1 MEYLDNLN
9 KLDFNSL
16 DLEMMDYAKNNNVPI
31 IQLEGLHFLRQVIML
46 KNCKRI
52 LEIGTAIGYSSI
64 QMAKLGV
71 VVDTIEINEES
82 YNIALENIKKANL
95 SDKINVYLEDALLI
109 DINKLDKYDLI
120 FIDAAKAQYINFFNK
135 FKVLLNNRGVILTDN
150 LLFHGLVLEKEN
162 IESRNL
168 RQLVKK
174 IDNYNSWLMEQTDFD
189 TTIYNI
195 GDGIA
200 LSIKKDWII
209 WNM

>member
-9 KLDFNSL
+9 KLEFSDL
-16 DLEMMDYAKNNNVPI
+16 DLEMMEYAKENNVPI

-46 KNCKRI
+46 KNCKNI

-71 VVDTIEINEES
+71 NVDTIEINEVS
-82 YNIALENIKKANL
+82 YNIAIENIKKANL
-95 SDKINVYLEDALLI
+95 SDKINVYLEDALKI
-109 DINKLDKYDLI
+109 DINKLGKYDLI

-135 FKVLLNNRGVILTDN
+135 FKVLLNSKGVILTDN

-174 IDNYNSWLMEQTDFD
+174 IDNYNSWLMEQNDFD

-200 LSIKKDWII
+200 LSIKKD
-209 WNM
+209 

>member
-9 KLDFNSL
+9 KLEFSDL
-16 DLEMMDYAKNNNVPI
+16 DLEMMEYAKENNVPI

-46 KNCKRI
+46 KNCNNI

-71 VVDTIEINEES
+71 NVDTIEINEVS
-82 YNIALENIKKANL
+82 YNIAIENIKKANL
-95 SDKINVYLEDALLI
+95 SDKINVYLEDALKI
-109 DINKLDKYDLI
+109 DINKLGKYDLI

-135 FKVLLNNRGVILTDN
+135 FKVLLNSKGVILTDN
-150 LLFHGLVLEKEN
+150 LLFHGLVLEKES

-174 IDNYNSWLMEQTDFD
+174 IDNYNSWLMEQNDFD

-200 LSIKKDWII
+200 LSIKKD
-209 WNM
+209 

>member
-1 MEYLDNLN
+1 MDYLDNLN
-9 KLDFNSL
+9 KLDFNDL
-16 DLEMMDYAKNNNVPI
+16 DLEMMEYAKENNVPI

-46 KNCKRI
+46 KDCKRI

-71 VVDTIEINEES
+71 DVDTVEINEAS
-82 YNIALENIKKANL
+82 YNLALENIKKANL
-95 SDKINVYLEDALLI
+95 SDKINVFLADALEI
-109 DINKLDKYDLI
+109 DIDKLGKYDLI

-135 FKVLLNNRGVILTDN
+135 FKVLLNDKGVILTDN
-150 LLFHGLVLEKEN
+150 LLFHGLVVDSEP

-168 RQLVKK
+168 RQLVNKIKK
-174 IDNYNSWLMEQTDFD
+174 YNDWLMEQDDFD

-200 LSIKKDWII
+200 LSIKK
-209 WNM
+209 

>member
-9 KLDFNSL
+9 KLEFNDL
-16 DLEMMDYAKNNNVPI
+16 DNEMMEYASVNNVPI

-46 KNCKRI
+46 KNCKRV

-95 SDKINVYLEDALLI
+95 SDKISVYLADALEI
-109 DINKLDKYDLI
+109 DINILNKYDLI

-135 FKVLLNNRGVILTDN
+135 FKVLLNDNGVILTDN

-174 IDNYNSWLMEQTDFD
+174 IDNYNYWLMEQNEFD

-200 LSIKKDWII
+200 LSIKK
-209 WNM
+209 

>member
-9 KLDFNSL
+9 KLEFNEL
-16 DLEMMDYAKNNNVPI
+16 DNEMMEYAKINNVPI
-31 IQLEGLHFLRQVIML
+31 IQTEGLHFLRQVIML
-46 KNCKRI
+46 KGCKRI

-64 QMAKLGV
+64 QMAKLGAII
-71 VVDTIEINEES
+71 DTIEINSDS
-82 YNIALENIKKANL
+82 YNIALDNIKKANL
-95 SDKINVYLEDALLI
+95 CDKINVYLADALEI
-109 DINKLDKYDLI
+109 DINILGKYDLI

-135 FKVLLNNRGVILTDN
+135 FKVLLNDNGVILTDN
-150 LLFHGLVLEKEN
+150 LLFHGLVLEKDT

-174 IDNYNSWLMEQTDFD
+174 IDNYNYWLMEQNDFD

-200 LSIKKDWII
+200 LSIKK
-209 WNM
+209 

>member
-9 KLDFNSL
+9 DLNLNEFDKSL
-16 DLEMMDYAKNNNVPI
+16 RCYAKKNNVPI
-31 IQLEGLHFLRQVIML
+31 IQDDGLLLLKQVIML
-46 KNCKRI
+46 KGVKNV

-71 VVDTIEINEES
+71 FIDTIEINEEM
-82 YNIALENIKKANL
+82 YKLAIKNIKEANLDSQINVFLSDALE
-95 SDKINVYLEDALLI
+95 I
-109 DINKLDKYDLI
+109 DIAKLKTYDLI

-135 FKVLLNNRGVILTDN
+135 FKGLLNDKGVIYTDN
-150 LLFHGLVLEKEN
+150 LLFHGLVLEEN

-174 IDNYNSWLMEQTDFD
+174 IRNYNEWLVGQEDFY

-195 GDGIA
+195 GDGVAI
-200 LSIKKDWII
+200 SIKK
-209 WNM
+209 

>member
-9 KLDFNSL
+9 KLEFNEL
-16 DLEMMDYAKNNNVPI
+16 DNEMMEYAKINNVPI
-31 IQLEGLHFLRQVIML
+31 IQTEGLHFLRQVIML
-46 KNCKRI
+46 KGCKRI

-64 QMAKLGV
+64 QMAKLGAII
-71 VVDTIEINEES
+71 DTIEINSDS
-82 YNIALENIKKANL
+82 YNIALYNIKKANL
-95 SDKINVYLEDALLI
+95 CDKINVYLADALEI
-109 DINKLDKYDLI
+109 DINLLGKYDLI

-135 FKVLLNNRGVILTDN
+135 FKVLLNDNGVILTDN
-150 LLFHGLVLEKEN
+150 LLFHGLVLEKDT

-174 IDNYNSWLMEQTDFD
+174 IDNYNYWLMEQNDFD

-200 LSIKKDWII
+200 LSIKK
-209 WNM
+209 

>member
-1 MEYLDNLN
+1 MEYLDKLN
-9 KLDFNSL
+9 KFDFNEL
-16 DLEMMDYAKNNNVPI
+16 DNELRLYAKVNKVPI
-31 IQLEGLHFLRQVIML
+31 IQDEGLHFLRQIIMV
-46 KNCKRI
+46 KDCKRV
-52 LEIGTAIGYSSI
+52 LDIGTAIGYSAI

-71 VVDTIEINEES
+71 EVDTIEINETM
-82 YNIALENIKKANL
+82 YNLAKENVKKAKL
-95 SDKINVYLEDALLI
+95 EDKINIFFNDALEI
-109 DINKLDKYDLI
+109 DLKLLKKYDLI

-135 FKVLLNNRGVILTDN
+135 FKVLLNSRGVILTDN

-174 IDNYNSWLMEQTDFD
+174 IDNYNSWLMEQNDFD

-200 LSIKKDWII
+200 LSIKKD
-209 WNM
+209 